1 MKKSSRS
8 LALVVVLA
16 VLAGGC
22 STNTQGD
29 DPSPVF
35 LTAGFTLLPAI
46 KCVNDGTLLQF
57 DSTTLN
63 SRLKGSATAGS
74 SGFLDTRVETYTIVW
89 TRVDGGKTASP
100 TETFG
105 GNVLVPAG
113 GQSSLQNYP
122 FMSISALQEPPL
134 NQLFPFNG
142 GVDRETGKSRNPAGR
157 HRDVVRA
164 HGFRPAGHLGARG
177 VQHDVYLLR
186 GRRSNR
192 NLPSPLSR
200 RARCLETIART
211 LGG

>member
-142 GVDRETGKSRNPAGR
+142 GVDRETGKSEIRQAGTVTWYGHTVSGQPVTSVPAVFNMTFIYCAAAGR
-157 HRDVVRA
+157 IEISRA
-164 HGFRPAGHLGARG
+164 H
-177 VQHDVYLLR
+177 
-186 GRRSNR
+186 
-192 NLPSPLSR
+192 
-200 RARCLETIART
+200 
-211 LGG
+211 

>member
-134 NQLFPFNG
+134 NQLFPYNG
-142 GVDRETGKSRNPAGR
+142 GVDRETGKSEIRQAGTVTWYGHTVSGQPVTSVPAVFNMTFIYCAAAGR
-157 HRDVVRA
+157 IEISRA
-164 HGFRPAGHLGARG
+164 H
-177 VQHDVYLLR
+177 
-186 GRRSNR
+186 
-192 NLPSPLSR
+192 
-200 RARCLETIART
+200 
-211 LGG
+211 